1 MAGGAAGVLGAWRG
15 VSLDVRE
22 TTGWE
27 AAHRRAAGVPRPDR
41 GPVRRGLLLSLDRGR
56 LHRGRRQGA
65 LRPLH
70 QGDRGAGVRR
80 PDPQRAGA
88 VGAGRHGPALL
99 RHRGSHHA
107 SGNPLPA
114 VRPDRL
120 GGGGGLGRPVPDL
133 AARRLPG
140 APRRPARPGPRRPGL
155 DPRPAARRAA
165 RRAQRGRRRMTSA
178 HAPVLLNEVVDALQP
193 RAGQTV
199 VDGTFGAGGY
209 SRALLATGARVIA
222 FDRDPTARRFAQ
234 GLPAERFRLVER
246 RFSELDAETG
256 EGAVDAVV
264 FDIGVSSMQLDEAER
279 GFSFMRDGPLDMRM
293 AADGPTAADL
303 VNEAEPAELAR
314 ILFVYGEERESRRIA
329 RAIARRREEQ
339 PFTRTLELAEFIE
352 KALGGRRGAKVHPA
366 TRSFQAIRIAVNE
379 ELSELEAGLAA
390 AERALK
396 TGGRLCVV
404 TFHSLEDRIVK
415 TFFAVRAGKTP
426 AGSRHAPPVEAAAAP
441 SFQLLF
447 NGAQAPSAAELAANP
462 RARSAKLRAAV
473 RTDAPV
479 WRAAA

>member
-1 MAGGAAGVLGAWRG
+1 M
-15 VSLDVRE
+15 
-22 TTGWE
+22 T
-27 AAHRRAAGVPRPDR
+27 
-41 GPVRRGLLLSLDRGR
+41 
-56 LHRGRRQGA
+56 
-65 LRPLH
+65 
-70 QGDRGAGVRR
+70 
-80 PDPQRAGA
+80 
-88 VGAGRHGPALL
+88 
-99 RHRGSHHA
+99 
-107 SGNPLPA
+107 
-114 VRPDRL
+114 
-120 GGGGGLGRPVPDL
+120 
-133 AARRLPG
+133 
-140 APRRPARPGPRRPGL
+140 APHL
-155 DPRPAARRAA
+155 
-165 RRAQRGRRRMTSA
+165 
-178 HAPVLLNEVVDALQP
+178 PVLLDEVVDAMQP
-193 RAGQTV
+193 RAGKLL

-209 SRALLATGARVIA
+209 SRALLAGGAQVIA
-222 FDRDPTARRFAQ
+222 FDRDPSAAKFAA
-234 GLPAERFRLVER
+234 GLPADRFRLVEG

-256 EGAVDAVV
+256 PAALDGVV
-264 FDIGVSSMQLDEAER
+264 LDIGVSSMQLDEAER

-303 VNEAEPAELAR
+303 VNEADPAEIAR

-329 RAIARRREEQ
+329 RAIARRRDEQ

-352 KALGGRRGAKVHPA
+352 KTLGGRRGAKVHPA

-379 ELSELEAGLAA
+379 ELAELEAGLAA

-447 NGAQAPSAAELAANP
+447 NGAQGPSEAELAANP